1 MKEAT
6 GELSGTVITIASI
19 ALIAAVFAALLLP
32 TLRAQIVLSQAC
44 TNGPSYKVENDDGS
58 SVDCKGPKSG
68 TDTLGNREWDCYY
81 HIKNS
86 EKVQKKTCKERS

>member
-6 GELSGTVITIASI
+6 GELSGTVITIAAI

-44 TNGPSYKVENDDGS
+44 TNGPSYSVTNDDGS
-58 SVDCKGPKSG
+58 KVWCDNDDGNAI
-68 TDTLGNREWDCYY
+68 GNRTWKCHYKA
-81 HIKNS
+81 KNATA
-86 EKVQKKTCKERS
+86 QNKTCKERS